1 MTKEYTCIHEEEFQ
15 THSRKIAELETKAA
29 YKEEMIKDL
38 KKDMKELNDKMDK
51 LSEDVNNAIQKS
63 ILGDNDIDKRVT
75 SIETELALQK
85 QKRQDDHDSTMRRIA
100 SWGVVL
106 TIVTLLINILFNVI
120 K

>member
-1 MTKEYTCIHEEEFQ
+1 MTNEQPLTCIHEDEFQ

-63 ILGDNDIDKRVT
+63 IIGDNDIDKRVT
-75 SIETELALQK
+75 SLETTV
-85 QKRQDDHDSTMRRIA
+85 R
-100 SWGVVL
+100 VL
-106 TIVTLLINILFNVI
+106 KWIVGLLFGSGIIITIYSIIH
-120 K
+120 